1 MSQRSIAGFGRCIAV
16 DTNPFLHASYAVSVR
31 QYRTLQARFLQC
43 NDRSLPPCDLLTFR
57 VVNPHARDLHPL
69 EN

>member
-1 MSQRSIAGFGRCIAV
+1 MSQRSIAGFGRRIGV
-16 DTNPFLHASYAVSVR
+16 DTYPFLYASYAVSVR
-31 QYRTLQARFLQC
+31 QYRTLQSRFLHC
-43 NDRSLPPCDLLTFR
+43 LDYSKPACDLLTFR